1 MVYTL
6 ISVPLPDSGENGRLV
21 GLIWA
26 DPISDSSRGGASF
39 SEVEQA
45 LRAGRG
51 GGIGKELSKAEDD
64 DEETEEKEGPLCSL
78 RALGQAEKRQDK
90 TRKEKTR
97 QDKTRKEE
105 KRKEK
110 KRQSYRCIIVIIKTA
125 NFSHVKIYKGS
136 LPVHAEYYI

>member
-51 GGIGKELSKAEDD
+51 GGIGKELSRAEDD

-78 RALGQAEKRQDK
+78 RALVQAEKRQDK
-90 TRKEKTR
+90 TR
-97 QDKTRKEE
+97 QDKKRKEE
-105 KRKEK
+105 KRREK
-110 KRQSYRCIIVIIKTA
+110 KSYRCIIVIIKTA

>member
-26 DPISDSSRGGASF
+26 DPISDSSF

-51 GGIGKELSKAEDD
+51 GGIGKELSRAEDD

-110 KRQSYRCIIVIIKTA
+110 TKL
-125 NFSHVKIYKGS
+125 S
-136 LPVHAEYYI
+136 LHYCDNQDSKLFTCENIQGKLTCACRVLHITSAA

>member
-51 GGIGKELSKAEDD
+51 GGIGKELSRAEDD

-78 RALGQAEKRQDK
+78 RALVQAEKRQDK
-90 TRKEKTR
+90 
-97 QDKTRKEE
+97 

-110 KRQSYRCIIVIIKTA
+110 KRKE
-125 NFSHVKIYKGS
+125 KLS
-136 LPVHAEYYI
+136 LHYCDNQDSKLFTCENIQGKLTCACRVLHITSAA